1 MGCDFVGHQQ
11 LVTRERAG
19 SRWGFFAL
27 GAVCLAVTAGV
38 VQCVRSPSAAD
49 VPDEVVEVAQELG
62 IDIEAMTHDAR
73 ASSPERF
80 LDDLDEAGDGDVS
93 VAWSVS
99 GDLVEPASDVIRA
112 YRDMG
117 TATLV
122 TSGYLDLKGNVWGAL
137 VQGGTDWVDM
147 VVVATTEDGGETTVR
162 VARLRADEE

>member
-1 MGCDFVGHQQ
+1 M
-11 LVTRERAG
+11 TRRRAG

-27 GAVCLAVTAGV
+27 GAVCLAVATGA
-38 VQCVRSPSAAD
+38 VQCVRSPSTTD
-49 VPDEVVEVAQELG
+49 VPDEVVEAAQELG
-62 IDIEAMTHDAR
+62 IDIEAMTRDAR
-73 ASSPERF
+73 ASSLERF
-80 LDDLDEAGDGDVS
+80 LDDLDEAVGGDAS

-99 GDLVEPASDVIRA
+99 DDLVEPASDVIRA

-147 VVVATTEDGGETTVR
+147 VVVTTTEDGGETTVR
-162 VARLRADEE
+162 VVRLRADDE

>member
-1 MGCDFVGHQQ
+1 MVI
-11 LVTRERAG
+11 
-19 SRWGFFAL
+19 
-27 GAVCLAVTAGV
+27 AVGV
-38 VQCVRSPSAAD
+38 VRCVRSPSTAD

-62 IDIEAMTHDAR
+62 IDIEAMTRGAR

-80 LDDLDEAGDGDVS
+80 LDDLDEAGDGDAS

-147 VVVATTEDGGETTVR
+147 VVVTTTEDGGETTVR
-162 VARLRADEE
+162 VARLRADDG

>member
-1 MGCDFVGHQQ
+1 MVIA
-11 LVTRERAG
+11 V
-19 SRWGFFAL
+19 
-27 GAVCLAVTAGV
+27 GAVR
-38 VQCVRSPSAAD
+38 CVRSPSAAD
-49 VPDEVVEVAQELG
+49 VPDEVVEVARELG

-80 LDDLDEAGDGDVS
+80 LDDLDEADDGDAS
-93 VAWSVS
+93 VTWSVS

-147 VVVATTEDGGETTVR
+147 VVVTTTEDGGETTVR
-162 VARLRADEE
+162 VARLRADDG

>member
-1 MGCDFVGHQQ
+1 MVIA
-11 LVTRERAG
+11 V
-19 SRWGFFAL
+19 
-27 GAVCLAVTAGV
+27 GAVR
-38 VQCVRSPSAAD
+38 CVRSPSAAD

-62 IDIEAMTHDAR
+62 IDIEAMSHDAR
-73 ASSPERF
+73 GSSPERV
-80 LDDLDEAGDGDVS
+80 LDDLDEADDGDAS
-93 VAWSVS
+93 VTWSVS

-147 VVVATTEDGGETTVR
+147 VVVTTTEDGGETTVR
-162 VARLRADEE
+162 VARLRADDG

>member
-1 MGCDFVGHQQ
+1 MVIA
-11 LVTRERAG
+11 V
-19 SRWGFFAL
+19 
-27 GAVCLAVTAGV
+27 GAVR
-38 VQCVRSPSAAD
+38 CVRSPSAAD
-49 VPDEVVEVAQELG
+49 VPDEGVEVAQELG

-80 LDDLDEAGDGDVS
+80 LDDLDEADDGDAS
-93 VAWSVS
+93 VTWSVS

-147 VVVATTEDGGETTVR
+147 VVVTTTEDGGETTVR
-162 VARLRADEE
+162 VARLRADDG

>member
-1 MGCDFVGHQQ
+1 MTRRRVG
-11 LVTRERAG
+11 G
-19 SRWGFFAL
+19 RWGFFAL
-27 GAVCLAVTAGV
+27 GAACLVIAVGAV
-38 VQCVRSPSAAD
+38 RCVRSPSAAD

-80 LDDLDEAGDGDVS
+80 LDDLDEADDGDAS
-93 VAWSVS
+93 VTWSVS

-137 VQGGTDWVDM
+137 AQGGTDWVDM
-147 VVVATTEDGGETTVR
+147 VVVTTTEDGGETTVR
-162 VARLRADEE
+162 VARLRADDG

>member
-1 MGCDFVGHQQ
+1 MVI
-11 LVTRERAG
+11 
-19 SRWGFFAL
+19 
-27 GAVCLAVTAGV
+27 AVGV
-38 VQCVRSPSAAD
+38 VRCVRSPSTAD

-62 IDIEAMTHDAR
+62 IDIEAMTRGAR

-80 LDDLDEAGDGDVS
+80 LDDLDEAGDGDAS

-147 VVVATTEDGGETTVR
+147 VVVTSAEDGGETTVR
-162 VARLRADEE
+162 VARLRADDG

>member
-1 MGCDFVGHQQ
+1 MVI
-11 LVTRERAG
+11 
-19 SRWGFFAL
+19 
-27 GAVCLAVTAGV
+27 AVGV
-38 VQCVRSPSAAD
+38 VRCVRSPSTAD
-49 VPDEVVEVAQELG
+49 VPDEVVEAAQELG

-80 LDDLDEAGDGDVS
+80 LDDLDEAGDGDAS
-93 VAWSVS
+93 VAWNVS
-99 GDLVEPASDVIRA
+99 SDLVEPASDVIRA

-147 VVVATTEDGGETTVR
+147 VVVTTAEDGDETTVR
-162 VARLRADEE
+162 VARLRADDG